1 MLQFTIAPD
10 YLPSHFGTWYL
21 LGDFVRREM
30 NCTIHL
36 NMPGNSDE
44 LADTLAGQQDGMAY
58 VNPFSASKL
67 IREQGWIPLL
77 KPACGSDEMVAVCRS
92 HSPYKSLRD
101 LKSGCKISFSDKDMY
116 LIGMRLMEGFDLNEH
131 NTLTFAENS
140 EEAVLSAVFH
150 KRAEIGFLMAETYD
164 TLSDFGKRLFRPI
177 IRSQIDDMHHVMLLH
192 PNSAARAEEVKAA
205 FINLNLSSEGR
216 SILEEFRHSEGF
228 AATEA
233 EEVENMLD
241 LLQTLED

>member
-1 MLQFTIAPD
+1 M
-10 YLPSHFGTWYL
+10 S
-21 LGDFVRREM
+21 
-30 NCTIHL
+30 
-36 NMPGNSDE
+36 
-44 LADTLAGQQDGMAY
+44 
-58 VNPFSASKL
+58 
-67 IREQGWIPLL
+67 
-77 KPACGSDEMVAVCRS
+77 
-92 HSPYKSLRD
+92 
-101 LKSGCKISFSDKDMY
+101 
-116 LIGMRLMEGFDLNEH
+116 
-131 NTLTFAENS
+131 
-140 EEAVLSAVFH
+140 AVLH

-164 TLSDFGKRLFRPI
+164 NLSDFGKRLFRPI

-228 AATEA
+228 AAAEE